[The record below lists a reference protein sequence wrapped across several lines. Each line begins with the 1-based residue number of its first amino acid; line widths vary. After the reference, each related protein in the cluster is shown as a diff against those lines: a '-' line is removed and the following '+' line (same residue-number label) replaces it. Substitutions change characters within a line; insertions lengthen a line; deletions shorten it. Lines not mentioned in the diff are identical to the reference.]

1 MHLSYMTPLRD
12 IFLDSRIL
20 HVTDKLVLVS
30 SNFVTK
36 AKEANFRMF
45 NLLRFQMAKNAE
57 RIPPSIEYRTNIE
70 NYSLLPQSFVVLGR
84 ENCVLNGANRYRTQR
99 KFDFFR
105 NFAISRAEY
114 HSLHF
119 NANFLPQSMGRLPC
133 IDPEFVQFELY
144 R

>member
-45 NLLRFQMAKNAE
+45 NLLRF
-57 RIPPSIEYRTNIE
+57 
-70 NYSLLPQSFVVLGR
+70 
-84 ENCVLNGANRYRTQR
+84 
-99 KFDFFR
+99 
-105 NFAISRAEY
+105 
-114 HSLHF
+114 
-119 NANFLPQSMGRLPC
+119 
-133 IDPEFVQFELY
+133 
-144 R
+144 